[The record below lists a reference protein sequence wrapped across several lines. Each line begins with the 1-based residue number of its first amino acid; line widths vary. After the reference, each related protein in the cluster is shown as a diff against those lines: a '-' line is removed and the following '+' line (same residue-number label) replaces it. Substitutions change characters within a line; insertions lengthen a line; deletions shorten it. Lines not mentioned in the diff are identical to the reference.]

1 MGCGC
6 LIVLAS
12 AVSPRLALFLAWIF
26 TDKIPAA
33 FDGNW
38 LFPILGFFLLP
49 WTTLAW
55 AVAWANPI
63 ESVSGFGWFIVVFA
77 FLLDLST
84 HFGAGRAER
93 DRRATVV
100 A

>member
-6 LIVLAS
+6 LLVLAS
-12 AVSPRLALFLAWIF
+12 AVSPRLGLFLMWLF
-26 TDKIPAA
+26 TDKIPRA

-38 LFPILGFFLLP
+38 LLPIIGFFFLP

-55 AVAWANPI
+55 AVAWAPI
-63 ESVSGFGWFIVVFA
+63 EEVSGFGWFIVILG
-77 FLLDLST
+77 FLADIST
-84 HFGAGRAER
+84 HVSAAQARREQRA
-93 DRRATVV
+93 RA

>member
-1 MGCGC
+1 M
-6 LIVLAS
+6 LAS

-84 HFGAGRAER
+84 HFGTGRAER
-93 DRRATVV
+93 DRRTATPV
-100 A
+100 

>member
-6 LIVLAS
+6 LIALAAS
-12 AVSPRLALFLAWIF
+12 ASPRLALFLVWLF

-55 AVAWANPI
+55 AVAWASTGGI
-63 ESVSGFGWFIVVFA
+63 QGFGWVLVVFG
-77 FLLDLST
+77 FLADIST
-84 HFGAGRAER
+84 HAGAAQS
-93 DRRATVV
+93 RRMQASG
-100 A
+100 AS

>member
-12 AVSPRLALFLAWIF
+12 ALSPRFALFLVWLF
-26 TDKIPAA
+26 TDKIPEA

-38 LFPILGFFLLP
+38 LFPIIGFFLLP

-55 AVAWANPI
+55 AIAWANPI
-63 ESVSGFGWFIVVFA
+63 ESVSGFGWILVAFA
-77 FLLDLST
+77 FVVDVST
-84 HFGAGRAER
+84 HLGAGRAER
-93 DRRATVV
+93 DRRAV
-100 A
+100 AVA

>member
-33 FDGNW
+33 FDGY
-38 LFPILGFFLLP
+38 
-49 WTTLAW
+49 
-55 AVAWANPI
+55 
-63 ESVSGFGWFIVVFA
+63 
-77 FLLDLST
+77 
-84 HFGAGRAER
+84 
-93 DRRATVV
+93 
-100 A
+100 

>member
-6 LIVLAS
+6 LLALAS
-12 AVSPRLALFLAWIF
+12 FVSPRLGLFLVWLF
-26 TDKIPAA
+26 TDRIPAA

-55 AVAWANPI
+55 SVAWANPVTG
-63 ESVSGFGWFIVVFA
+63 VSGFGWFLVILA
-77 FLLDLST
+77 FLVDIST
-84 HFGAGRAER
+84 HMGAARSER
-93 DRRATVV
+93 DRRAATV
-100 A
+100 

>member
-12 AVSPRLALFLAWIF
+12 SISPRLGLFLVWVF
-26 TDKIPAA
+26 TDRIPAA

-55 AVAWANPI
+55 AIAWADPI
-63 ESVSGFGWFIVVFA
+63 KGVSGFGYLLVAFA
-77 FLLDLST
+77 FAVDLST
-84 HFGAGRAER
+84 HFGASRAER
-93 DRRATVV
+93 DRRA
-100 A
+100 AAYS

>member
-12 AVSPRLALFLAWIF
+12 AISPRFGLFLIWLF
-26 TDKIPAA
+26 TDRIPAA

-38 LFPILGFFLLP
+38 LFPIIGFFLLP

-55 AVAWANPI
+55 ALAWDPHAGI
-63 ESVSGFGWFIVVFA
+63 SGFGWLIVAFA
-77 FLLDLST
+77 FCADLST

-93 DRRATVV
+93 DRRAVV

>member
-12 AVSPRLALFLAWIF
+12 ALSPRLGLFLMWLF
-26 TDKIPAA
+26 TDKVPQSY
-33 FDGNW
+33 DGNW
-38 LFPILGFFLLP
+38 IVAILGFFFLP

-55 AVAWANPI
+55 ALVWAPI
-63 ESVSGFGWFIVVFA
+63 GGVKGVGWFLVILA
-77 FLLDLST
+77 FLADLST
-84 HFGAGRAER
+84 HAAAARSRREQRA
-93 DRRATVV
+93 A